1 MAQLQKGFEYS
12 SSNNIATDDNLNGIV
27 GNATLLDGAITEQ
40 ASNSTSEDTDVMVLS
55 KAGSLIKQTKVQFTE
70 TVNSNIVNVNTV
82 NAGLVDSDNIN
93 AVNATVAGTFASG
106 GNSTLSGNSALTGNM
121 SVAGS
126 ITASGTLTSNGTAN
140 FTGALQVNG
149 AVGYVLAEIYE
160 ETIPFTA
167 SSTTSASTNNV
178 WASAIFVKPAGEL
191 WVFEISMQHT
201 GYKPYDYDL
210 GFRYG
215 SQTPMTGNYLFIER
229 YVDGSDVGR
238 GLDTTNH
245 FSGNWILQPAITM
258 TDTIKLDIVH
268 GWWMS
273 IGNDAAVQR
282 TSTLL
287 YPATLQQSKFR
298 IYKYKTA

>member
-55 KAGSLIKQTKVQFTE
+55 KAGSLIKQTKVQFAE

-93 AVNATVAGTFASG
+93 AVNATVTGTFASG
-106 GNSTLSGNSALTGNM
+106 GNSTLSGNSALTGNLT
-121 SVAGS
+121 SAGS
-126 ITASGTLTSNGTAN
+126 IAVSGTLTSSGTAN

-160 ETIPFTA
+160 ETIPFTV
-167 SSTTSASTNNV
+167 SGGSQNNI
-178 WASAIFVKPAGEL
+178 WTSAIFVKPVGEF
-191 WVFEISMQHT
+191 WVFEIYMQHT
-201 GYKPYDYDL
+201 GYPSHGRDL

-215 SQTPMTGNYLFIER
+215 SQPATTGNYLFIEQVR
-229 YVDGSDVGR
+229 DGTS
-238 GLDTTNH
+238 TTNTGDNTCH
-245 FSGNWILQPAITM
+245 FFANWTLQPAITM
-258 TDTIKLDIVH
+258 TDTIKLDETH
-268 GWWMS
+268 GLHLS
-273 IGNDAAVQR
+273 IGNDAAMQR

-287 YPATLQQSKFR
+287 YTATLQESKFR